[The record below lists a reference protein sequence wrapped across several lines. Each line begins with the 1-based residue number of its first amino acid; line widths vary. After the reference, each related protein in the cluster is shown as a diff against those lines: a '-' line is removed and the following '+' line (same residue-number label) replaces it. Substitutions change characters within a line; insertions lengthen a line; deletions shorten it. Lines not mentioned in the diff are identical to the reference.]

1 MRRLLSPAL
10 LPLVL
15 LTGCYTS
22 PISGKRSFIAL
33 PAGQDVEL
41 GAGAY
46 DQILSGE
53 RVISS
58 GAQEAMVQRV
68 ANRLVA
74 VVERDGLE
82 PADFEWEVALLDND
96 QVANAFCLPG
106 GKMAVY
112 TGILPVT
119 QDETGLAVVMGH
131 EIAHALARHGAGRLS
146 SQYAKE
152 FGIQLVSLA
161 IPEVA
166 GSAEFLN
173 YATDMFLTMP
183 NGRADELEAD
193 EIGMILM
200 ARAGYDPS
208 EAIEFWGRMAAG
220 SSGAPPEFLSTHPSH
235 GTRVAELTEL
245 LPQALAEFEAARGG
259 F

>member
-1 MRRLLSPAL
+1 MHRLHSLFL
-10 LPLVL
+10 LALVL
-15 LTGCYTS
+15 LTGCHTS

-33 PAGQDVEL
+33 PADQDVAL
-41 GAGAY
+41 GAASY
-46 DQILSGE
+46 EQILQGE
-53 RVISS
+53 RVINS
-58 GAQEAMVQRV
+58 GAEEAMVQRV
-68 ANRLVA
+68 VNRLVA
-74 VVERDGLE
+74 VVERDSLE
-82 PADFEWEVALLDND
+82 PAEFEWEVKLLDND

-119 QDETGLAVVMGH
+119 QHETGLAVVMGH

-146 SQYAKE
+146 QQYAKE

-161 IPEVA
+161 SPKVA
-166 GSAEFLN
+166 ASAEFLN
-173 YATDMFLTMP
+173 YATEVMLLRP

-245 LPQALAEFEAARGG
+245 LPRAMAEFEAARGG